1 MCSWAFLPRLSFG
14 LGRIKISSS
23 LNVLQVLSVF
33 IRSVSYVST
42 KNLYSM
48 KFSIFPDKLGWV
60 LKNKNPTTFFT
71 HPSTP
76 SQEGTFQIPL
86 LRGARGVLFIAQ
98 RKKIGIPE
106 RQDTRKQYTSS
117 II

>member
-1 MCSWAFLPRLSFG
+1 MCSWVFLPRLSFG
-14 LGRIKISSS
+14 FGRIEKSSS

-71 HPSTP
+71 HPSIP
-76 SQEGTFQIPL
+76 SQEGTSQIPL
-86 LRGARGVLFIAQ
+86 LRGVGVCLIIA
-98 RKKIGIPE
+98 
-106 RQDTRKQYTSS
+106 
-117 II
+117 